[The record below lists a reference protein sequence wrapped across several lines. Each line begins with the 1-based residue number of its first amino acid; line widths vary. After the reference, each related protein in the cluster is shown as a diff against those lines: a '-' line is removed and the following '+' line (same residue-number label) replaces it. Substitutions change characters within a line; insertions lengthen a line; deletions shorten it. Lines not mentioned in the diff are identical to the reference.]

1 MKLILRNAGALA
13 VAGLV
18 TLYGCSVKNNMGKN
32 RYQVEPEV
40 LEVHGDSVAVVITAI
55 VPEKSINSKAALRF
69 EPVLKTGKDGEVT
82 LRSMTVGGSATE
94 EPVDVKV
101 DSKTGGKV
109 TYASKFKYTADMR
122 SARLMSGF
130 SLKKGADYV
139 SMNSVEGVVRELA
152 KGTITTSLL
161 VRNDVAPRTAGDVYK
176 AEINGKS
183 VDIFFAQD
191 KAKFDLAFGIKKLKL
206 SNSGQVNELKKIL
219 KKDPTF
225 VPGSIKLT
233 SFASPDGELERNN
246 GLAKSRSDASYTY
259 FKKELKK
266 LGFSQVNDS
275 NFTMSFEVSEDWDGL
290 RKAVE
295 ASDRADKNEML
306 AIITNKSISDDQRE
320 EMLRNNHRKSYDWL
334 ISDVFP
340 KLRRSS
346 LTVLGSTP
354 LRTEE
359 QIKTLVMAQKYD
371 SLNASELYHL
381 GYVVPGLDNKLM
393 IANYYNKRFPGDW
406 RMHNDKAVVL
416 MMQNKFQEA
425 MASLE
430 EADKLNANN
439 STVWHNMGVCYLYN
453 NMRSKAADA
462 FAKAGSNYALGII
475 AIQKGNYSDA
485 ISKFSNVNEA
495 RANVALAYLLN
506 KQHEEAK
513 KILEKIAPDNQNA
526 YSYYLMA
533 IVGARMNNAELMSSN
548 LTRSIQKAKEE
559 GGDLNTAKKYA
570 AEDLEFRAFFDNPLF
585 QAAVK

>member
-1 MKLILRNAGALA
+1 MKLNLRNAGVLA

-69 EPVLKTGKDGEVT
+69 EPILKTGKDGEVV
-82 LRSMTVGGSATE
+82 LRTMTVGGGATE

-101 DSKTGGKV
+101 DSKAGGKV
-109 TYASKFKYTADMR
+109 TYTTKFRYEPAMR
-122 SARLMSGF
+122 NAKLMSGF

-152 KGTITTSLL
+152 KGTITTSQLL
-161 VRNDVAPRTAGDVYK
+161 RVDVMPRPAGDVYK

-183 VDIFFAQD
+183 VDIYFPQD
-191 KAKFDLAFGIKKLKL
+191 KSKFDLGFGIKKLKVT
-206 SNSGQVNELKKIL
+206 NKGQVEELKKIL
-219 KKDPTF
+219 KKNPTF

-233 SFASPDGELERNN
+233 SYASPDGELQRND
-246 GLAKSRSDASYTY
+246 GLAKSRSEASYSY

-266 LGFSQVNDS
+266 LGFAQVNDS
-275 NFTMSFEVSEDWDGL
+275 NFTMTYEVSEDWNGV

-306 AIITNKSISDDQRE
+306 LIINNKSINDDQRE

-340 KLRRSS
+340 KLRRSTI
-346 LTVLGSTP
+346 TVLGSTP
-354 LRTEE
+354 LRSEDK
-359 QIKTLVMAQKYD
+359 IKELVLAQKYD

-381 GYVVPGLDNKLM
+381 GYVVPGLENKLM

-416 MMQNKFQEA
+416 MAQQKYQEA

-430 EADKLNANN
+430 EADKLNPNN
-439 STVWHNMGVCYLYN
+439 STVWHNMGVCYMNN
-453 NMRSKAADA
+453 NMRNKAADA
-462 FAKAGSNYALGII
+462 FSKAGSNYALGLI
-475 AIQKGNYSDA
+475 AIQRGNYADA
-485 ISKFSNVNEA
+485 ITKFSNANEPK
-495 RANVALAYLLN
+495 ANIALAYLLN
-506 KQHEEAK
+506 KQPEEAK
-513 KILEKIAPDNQNA
+513 KILEKIAPENQNA

-533 IVGARMNNAELMSSN
+533 IVGARMNNAELMSTN
-548 LTRSIQKAKEE
+548 LSRSIQKAKEE
-559 GGDLNTAKKYA
+559 GGDLSTAKKYA